1 MVIEPAKGK
10 YKDVFG
16 SRKDFTLFSSNSI
29 YSKLLKINPFS
40 FPSEIHFYE
49 HLDRF
54 IKILKTYWSMELAM
68 LAFLK

>member
-1 MVIEPAKGK
+1 MVIEPAKGE

-16 SRKDFTLFSSNSI
+16 SRKGVTVFNSNSD

-40 FPSEIHFYE
+40 FPSEIHIYE
-49 HLDRF
+49 HLDSF
-54 IKILKTYWSMELAM
+54 IKILNTCWSMEAAM